1 MEVKKGF
8 PGTSTAIRETHR
20 PTDIAIKKRRS
31 IRTKRKLQQG
41 RYKGQGGWRNM
52 QVWVITTKPG
62 FMKQYERSVE
72 KEKELIRS
80 LATSGTV
87 STDLLNQ

>member
-1 MEVKKGF
+1 
-8 PGTSTAIRETHR
+8 
-20 PTDIAIKKRRS
+20 
-31 IRTKRKLQQG
+31 
-41 RYKGQGGWRNM
+41 M

-87 STDLLNQ
+87 STDLLNQYKEEKTKERKLVYDIYKNMPADDPQMAEATAQGYLRLLDDTVEGEFYK